1 MEEPNRTIAASYI
14 QGVVQRARSAGDS
27 RVSTLQIPGDAGAF
41 FGFALQLASDG
52 YGCDY
57 HPSVKT
63 QSLMGTQL
71 AAAIPPIVG
80 W

>member
-1 MEEPNRTIAASYI
+1 L
-14 QGVVQRARSAGDS
+14 
-27 RVSTLQIPGDAGAF
+27 RVSTLQIPGEGGTF

-52 YGCDY
+52 YGCDF
-57 HPSVKT
+57 HPSLKT

-71 AAAIPPIVG
+71 TAAIPPIVG